1 MKAAGGTAVI
11 IAEQIDYQLWHN
23 VYVCVYIYGMCYYVL
38 LFHDLLR
45 QQPSYPIL
53 SCPVLSLCRLCLLV
67 RRGSKL
73 HWDPSGRYIM
83 RALFNPTGTS
93 TYIHAYREMT
103 ASDVHDWCCCTLSI
117 GLCHMPHVYLTT
129 HTIVPHWGEGEWEAL
144 MSSSDRYQT
153 CRRRSVSCGKELTG

>member
-11 IAEQIDYQLWHN
+11 IAEQIDYPLWHN
-23 VYVCVYIYGMCYYVL
+23 VYVCVCIYGMCYYVL

-117 GLCHMPHVYLTT
+117 GLCHIATCLTCISLLT
-129 HTIVPHWGEGEWEAL
+129 PLYHIGGGEVGGSNGQVLIDTRHAAVV
-144 MSSSDRYQT
+144 R
-153 CRRRSVSCGKELTG
+153 